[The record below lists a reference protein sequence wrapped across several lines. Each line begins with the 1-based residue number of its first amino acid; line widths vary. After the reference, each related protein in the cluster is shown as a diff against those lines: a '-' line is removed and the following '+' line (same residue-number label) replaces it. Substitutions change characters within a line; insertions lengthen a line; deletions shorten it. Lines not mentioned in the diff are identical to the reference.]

1 MACSVSVINCSEE
14 RKNTR
19 KFDWKMVFFSDQNV
33 IYDLEMDQELVSSC
47 SWNSLR
53 YLESRVRNQWNQE
66 RPLQQSL
73 LLQHWNK
80 ALYNSPLPWKIV
92 QAGSVCFGEI
102 SASQPVLGTKKHTRG
117 WNNKHSTISLWRR
130 SQEQKCPELLTFLFS
145 CWNRDFPMLEL
156 SSERIPLKR
165 NEIKSLGL
173 MVESFL
179 DRKKN

>member
-102 SASQPVLGTKKHTRG
+102 SASQPVLGTKNTLRAGITSTPQSPCGEGVKSKNVLNCSRFSFLVGTETSQCLSSVQRG
-117 WNNKHSTISLWRR
+117 FLWRGM
-130 SQEQKCPELLTFLFS
+130 K
-145 CWNRDFPMLEL
+145 
-156 SSERIPLKR
+156 
-165 NEIKSLGL
+165 
-173 MVESFL
+173 
-179 DRKKN
+179 